1 MRRLWPRSLLGQL
14 MLIVAL
20 AVLFAQA
27 INFALH
33 YTAGERLRFA
43 EAAAPLVVR
52 IAEAEERGAA
62 EAPERRRG
70 PRRRFFR
77 VEARSAVASE
87 DRYRIA
93 AIERRLRRAVESEG
107 LGERAI
113 EVGRADAEAERF
125 RDFRERRFGRHAGE
139 RRGEFYR
146 VAVPLEDGRW
156 LNGWLRLRPHNFGAV
171 GLILAHTIVLYL
183 IVLLA
188 VWWFARRVSRP
199 LDALTRSAENFE
211 ESAPVEPLEPSGPSD
226 VARLTVAYNT
236 MRDRI
241 AAMLAEKDHMLGAIG
256 HDLRTPLAA
265 LRIRAENVEDA
276 TERTR
281 MIETIEDMNET
292 LEDILSLARLG
303 RAGAR
308 AEALDLTALVDSAIE
323 DFRDVGEDVE
333 LADGERIVVQGRAN
347 LLKRAIRNL
356 IGNAVRYGE
365 RARVAVRREAGQ
377 ALIEIADEGPG
388 IDAAD
393 LERVFEPFARLE
405 GSRNRERGGTGL
417 GLALARAIVRDHGGA
432 LTLENGEE
440 GGLLAVVALPMEG

>member
-1 MRRLWPRSLLGQL
+1 
-14 MLIVAL
+14 
-20 AVLFAQA
+20 
-27 INFALH
+27 
-33 YTAGERLRFA
+33 
-43 EAAAPLVVR
+43 
-52 IAEAEERGAA
+52 
-62 EAPERRRG
+62 
-70 PRRRFFR
+70 
-77 VEARSAVASE
+77 
-87 DRYRIA
+87 
-93 AIERRLRRAVESEG
+93 
-107 LGERAI
+107 
-113 EVGRADAEAERF
+113 
-125 RDFRERRFGRHAGE
+125 
-139 RRGEFYR
+139 
-146 VAVPLEDGRW
+146 
-156 LNGWLRLRPHNFGAV
+156 
-171 GLILAHTIVLYL
+171 
-183 IVLLA
+183 
-188 VWWFARRVSRP
+188 
-199 LDALTRSAENFE
+199 AENFE

-265 LRIRAENVEDA
+265 LRIRAENVENA